1 MDENKLE
8 KVLKLLEAANADY
21 ATTKDVR
28 AVFEAIIG
36 AVNDLKGTLGNSV
49 DTSKADNAAKI
60 GAISAQL
67 SQLETSLRSALV
79 DRSTYDTTTARLQ
92 NDIQAVKDAIPTIPE
107 IPVMPDLTPLENG
120 LAALMAW
127 EPKPERTAAQI
138 RDELETLEGEDRLD
152 ASAIKNLPEAVNH
165 IRESTVPNQALWSLM
180 DVDVSGITTGQSIKW
195 DGVRWIPFTP
205 SGANTSVFGEA
216 PTDSGDQTNFTLANT
231 PVAGT
236 LRLYRGGAYQQA
248 TVDYTL
254 SGGTITLTAVL
265 QSGEVLLADYEY

>member
-1 MDENKLE
+1 
-8 KVLKLLEAANADY
+8 
-21 ATTKDVR
+21 
-28 AVFEAIIG
+28 
-36 AVNDLKGTLGNSV
+36 
-49 DTSKADNAAKI
+49 
-60 GAISAQL
+60 
-67 SQLETSLRSALV
+67 
-79 DRSTYDTTTARLQ
+79 
-92 NDIQAVKDAIPTIPE
+92 
-107 IPVMPDLTPLENG
+107 
-120 LAALMAW
+120 
-127 EPKPERTAAQI
+127 
-138 RDELETLEGEDRLD
+138 
-152 ASAIKNLPEAVNH
+152 
-165 IRESTVPNQALWSLM
+165 M